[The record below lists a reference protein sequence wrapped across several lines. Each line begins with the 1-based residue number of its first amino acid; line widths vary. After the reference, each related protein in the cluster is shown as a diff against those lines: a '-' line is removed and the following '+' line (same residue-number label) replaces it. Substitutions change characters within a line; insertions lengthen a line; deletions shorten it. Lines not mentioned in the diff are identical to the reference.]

1 MAIRSSDR
9 TGIMVVRVWI
19 ESTAREGFRARITHT
34 LDSTGH
40 EGVIAATADPEDLYA
55 VVRSWV
61 EAFVDQDRA
70 AGPGGVRVGDKADPV
85 TLA

>member
-1 MAIRSSDR
+1 
-9 TGIMVVRVWI
+9 MVVRVWI
-19 ESTAREGFRARITHT
+19 ESSAREGFRARITHT

-40 EGVIAATADPEDLYA
+40 ESVIAAAADPEDIYA

-70 AGPGGVRVGDKADPV
+70 ADPTVMAASGAKADPV

>member
-1 MAIRSSDR
+1 METRSSDR

-19 ESTAREGFRARITHT
+19 ESNARGGFRARLTHT
-34 LDSTGH
+34 LDSTAH
-40 EGVIAATADPEDLYA
+40 EAEIAAAADPEDIYA

-61 EAFVDQDRA
+61 EAFVDQDRV
-70 AGPGGVRVGDKADPV
+70 GGRNGVRAGDKADPV